1 MQKHYY
7 DPTEF
12 FIKIDH
18 LDDSKS
24 TQKHAKYQIGL
35 KLKKKSQHTMLS
47 KEIK

>member
-7 DPTEF
+7 DPTGF

-18 LDDSKS
+18 LDDRKS

-35 KLKKKSQHTMLS
+35 KKKKILAHYV
-47 KEIK
+47 K